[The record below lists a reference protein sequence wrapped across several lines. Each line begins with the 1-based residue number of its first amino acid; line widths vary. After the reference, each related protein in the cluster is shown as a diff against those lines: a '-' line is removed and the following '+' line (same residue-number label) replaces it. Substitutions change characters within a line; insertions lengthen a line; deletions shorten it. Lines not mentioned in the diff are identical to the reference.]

1 MYLNLLTEKKKKK
14 RHTHMISIDGETLLK
29 NKYSFIISSQSI
41 LNVEGNF
48 LSLIQGLLHNTTDY
62 T

>member
-1 MYLNLLTEKKKKK
+1 
-14 RHTHMISIDGETLLK
+14 MISIDGETLLK

>member
-1 MYLNLLTEKKKKK
+1 
-14 RHTHMISIDGETLLK
+14 MISTDGETLLK

-48 LSLIQGLLHNTTDY
+48 LSLTEGLLYNSTDY